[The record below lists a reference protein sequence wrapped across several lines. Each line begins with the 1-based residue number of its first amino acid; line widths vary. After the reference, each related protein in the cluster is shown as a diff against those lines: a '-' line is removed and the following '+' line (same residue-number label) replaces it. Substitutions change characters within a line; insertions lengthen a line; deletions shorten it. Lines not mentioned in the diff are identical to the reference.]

1 MEQRDGRGRKRKT
14 TERADRRIT
23 AAVKCNSFITR
34 AQILR
39 DIPLNVSE
47 KTVSTLI
54 RELLGYSSYR
64 AVKAIFRPYNI
75 SKRLNWC

>member
-14 TERADRRIT
+14 TEQDDRRI
-23 AAVKCNSFITR
+23 AAASVKCNRFITR
-34 AQILR
+34 AQILQ

-47 KTVSTLI
+47 RNVSTRI

-64 AVKAIFRPYNI
+64 TVRKSNLITSQND
-75 SKRLNWC
+75 